1 MSAKKGSE
9 HHGAKI
15 TEKDVRE
22 IRRRYA
28 AGGVSYKQLG
38 IEFGLP
44 HSNIGYI
51 VKRQTWK
58 HVK

>member
-1 MSAKKGSE
+1 MAAKKGSA
-9 HHGAKI
+9 HHGAKL
-15 TEKDVRE
+15 TEEQVRE
-22 IRRRYA
+22 IRKRYA
-28 AGGVSYKQLG
+28 AGGVSYLKLSEEYG
-38 IEFGLP
+38 IP